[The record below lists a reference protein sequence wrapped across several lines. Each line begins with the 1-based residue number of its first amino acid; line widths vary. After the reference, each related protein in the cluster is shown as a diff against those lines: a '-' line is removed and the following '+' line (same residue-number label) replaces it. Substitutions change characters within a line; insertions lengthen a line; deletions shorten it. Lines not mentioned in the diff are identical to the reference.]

1 MKQLSAIIADD
12 AERDRSLIRA
22 IVQDHCPE
30 LNVVAEADTLTSTF
44 EAVCR
49 FKPDLLFLDIEF
61 NEVDKT
67 GFNLIDD
74 LLHANALSCH
84 VIFISGYLAD
94 PTKPYALYALRYA
107 ALPVLEKPIR
117 IPKLR
122 MAVAQALL
130 FAESPTQEQLKNQY
144 EIGVELMKS
153 GDFIKTPLMIRTSS
167 NTYVQVHAA
176 DIIYI
181 ATDRDWRTTT
191 FIYLRNRPRI
201 RGYERIG
208 FYDFLTERNPNFMR
222 VHQSHIVNRI
232 EVKHHDAKSRKMTLS
247 NGDRVDVARQKEAAV
262 RRWLGEM

>member
-1 MKQLSAIIADD
+1 MKPLSAIIADD
-12 AERDRSLIRA
+12 VERDRSLIRA
-22 IVQDHCPE
+22 IVQNHCPE

-61 NEVDKT
+61 NELDKT

-74 LLHANALSCH
+74 LLNADALSCH

-94 PTKPYALYALRYA
+94 PTNALRYA

-122 MAVAQALL
+122 MVVEQALL
-130 FAESPTQEQLKNQY
+130 LVEFQTQEQLKNQY
-144 EIGVELMKS
+144 EIGIDLMKS
-153 GDFIKTPLMIRTSS
+153 GDFIKNPLMIRTSS

-181 ATDRDWRTTT
+181 ATDRDARPAT
-191 FIYLRNRPRI
+191 FVYLRNRPKI
-201 RGYERIG
+201 RGYESIG
-208 FYDFLTERNPNFMR
+208 FYDLLCNKNPNFML
-222 VHQSHIVNRI
+222 VHQSRTVNRM
-232 EVKHHDAKSRKMTLS
+232 EVRYYDTKSRKMTLS
-247 NGDRVDVARQKEAAV
+247 NGDIVDVARQREDVV
-262 RRWLGEM
+262 RRWLGEI

>member
-1 MKQLSAIIADD
+1 MKSLSAIIADD

-22 IVQDHCPE
+22 IVQNHCPE
-30 LNVVAEADTLTSTF
+30 LNVVAETDTLTSTF

-61 NEVDKT
+61 NELDKT

-74 LLHANALSCH
+74 LLNADALSCH

-122 MAVAQALL
+122 MAVEQALL
-130 FAESPTQEQLKNQY
+130 MVESQNREQLKKQY
-144 EIGVELMKS
+144 EIGISMMKS
-153 GDFIKTPLMIRTSS
+153 GDSAHKPLMIRTSS
-167 NTYVQVHAA
+167 KTYVQVHTA

-181 ATDRDWRTTT
+181 ATDPEARSTT
-191 FIYLRNRPRI
+191 FIYFRNSPEI
-201 RGYERIG
+201 RTYERIG
-208 FYDFLTERNPNFMR
+208 FYDFLVEKNPNFMR
-222 VHQSHIVNRI
+222 VHQSHTVNRT
-232 EVKHHDAKSRKMTLS
+232 EVKHYDAKSRKMTLR
-247 NGDRVDVARQKEAAV
+247 NGDIVDVARQKEAAV